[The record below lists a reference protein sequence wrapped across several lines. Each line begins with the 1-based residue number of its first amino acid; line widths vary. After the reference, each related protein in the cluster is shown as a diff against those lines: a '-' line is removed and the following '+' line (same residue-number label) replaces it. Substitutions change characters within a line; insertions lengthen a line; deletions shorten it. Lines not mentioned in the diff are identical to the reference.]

1 MLTRAKMEMTRD
13 IAGAK
18 LGVEK
23 MKRTAEN
30 KRTQAMNKKGRK

>member
-1 MLTRAKMEMTRD
+1 MLTREKMDMTRD

-23 MKRTAEN
+23 MKRTAEDR
-30 KRTQAMNKKGRK
+30 RTKAIRKKK

>member
-1 MLTRAKMEMTRD
+1 MTRD

-23 MKRTAEN
+23 MKRTAEDR
-30 KRTQAMNKKGRK
+30 RTKAISKKGNK